1 MFGRLIAFLWSLWYR
16 LRGQE
21 AVRLN
26 LRVGMDLEHNR
37 AGAWYA
43 FYFKGKFM
51 AKIGDTFTASIAPT
65 NAKGDPAPVFEV
77 SFSED
82 SECYDVVS
90 VAADGLSA
98 VLVAVAAGTGLSV
111 FVRATTKGGA
121 VLTDTKPLPDV
132 VVPVDDEAVALNLSV
147 A

>member
-1 MFGRLIAFLWSLWYR
+1 MFARLLAYLLDWYYR

-26 LRVGMDLEHNR
+26 LRVLRRHRIGHGFIWIPSEGNR
-37 AGAWYA
+37 
-43 FYFKGKFM
+43 M
-51 AKIGDTFTASIAPT
+51 AKIGDTFTATIAPT
-65 NAKGDPAPVFEV
+65 NAAGAPAPVFDSV
-77 SFSED
+77 FTED
-82 SECYDVVS
+82 SEAYDVVS
-90 VAADGLSA
+90 IAADGLSA

-111 FVRATTKGGA
+111 FVSATTKSGKS
-121 VLTDTKPLPDV
+121 LTDTKPLPDV